1 MTERLSYPIRLHEA
15 FYSMEINSIP
25 IMASQSERMP
35 VSLHGD
41 RGEPPEAG
49 FLFIASTLL
58 TTLAHH
64 IKYL

>member
-1 MTERLSYPIRLHEA
+1 
-15 FYSMEINSIP
+15 MEINIIP
-25 IMASQSERMP
+25 TMASQSERMP

-41 RGEPPEAG
+41 RGEPAEAG